1 MQVNKVIIEYHCE
14 SSVCDTELMT
24 ITANPG
30 TFSLFNNDKPDYF
43 ITITSETGISFE
55 GKEELIQVIDN
66 FIKAVEVCKNN

>member
-1 MQVNKVIIEYHCE
+1 MQVNKVIIEYYCE

-24 ITANPG
+24 ITANPVIFG
-30 TFSLFNNDKPDYF
+30 LDEYF
-43 ITITSETGISFE
+43 ITITSETGISFD